1 MDAGTT
7 GRLGVKGYHRFV
19 FDSEQRRL
27 VSAFEE
33 MYQAEDSEGFDSWHQ
48 DDVRHLSKQISLAI
62 LADYNF
68 ARVLDVGCG
77 KGAFTRWLQRANN
90 EVVALDL
97 SETALRVARGRY
109 PGIDFRQADLCDPAF
124 DLGSLGRFDL
134 VCCLETL
141 SYLDE
146 WRALLTAFTGVAV
159 HALVALY
166 LPPDPIG
173 TVKSFDELRAAFAA
187 SFMLLQEV
195 HLEPQ
200 RQLILFGRRLEPP
213 RG

>member
-1 MDAGTT
+1 
-7 GRLGVKGYHRFV
+7 VKGYHRFV
-19 FDSEQRRL
+19 FDSEQRRF
-27 VSAFEE
+27 VGAFEE
-33 MYQAEDSEGFDSWHQ
+33 MYQAEEREGFDSWHQ
-48 DDVRHLSKQISLAI
+48 DDVRQLSKQVTLAI

-90 EVVALDL
+90 DVVALDL
-97 SETALRVARGRY
+97 SETALRVARARH
-109 PGIDFRQADLCDPAF
+109 PGIDFRQADLRDSAF
-124 DLGSLGRFDL
+124 SLASLGQFDL

-146 WRALLTAFTGVAV
+146 WRDVLAAFARMANY
-159 HALVALY
+159 ALVALY

-173 TVKSFDELRAAFAA
+173 MVKSFDHLRDAFAG
-187 SFMLLQEV
+187 SFTMLQEV

-200 RQLILFGRRLEPP
+200 RQLILFGRRLGRPP
-213 RG
+213 E